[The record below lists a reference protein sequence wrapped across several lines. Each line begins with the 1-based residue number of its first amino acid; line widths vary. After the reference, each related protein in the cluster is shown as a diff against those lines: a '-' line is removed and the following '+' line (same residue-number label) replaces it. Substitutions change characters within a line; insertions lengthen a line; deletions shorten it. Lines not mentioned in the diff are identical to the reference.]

1 MNPIRRIY
9 TCFHKNLLT
18 KTMAIGVV
26 LALMGTTCLIQ
37 LANIQ
42 LVNGKGMA
50 QAAAQSRTTTV
61 TLKARRGKIMDT
73 NGAILAQSVER
84 YTIIGNPEQ
93 AQAFIPTTCTKQ
105 TGSNCHQINGKPVG
119 VTAAAAVARLLAPV
133 LGMDATELGAK
144 LSISGQYV
152 VLKKDVTPAV
162 KRKISK
168 LNLGGIVYAE
178 LSNER
183 LYSNGTLM
191 GSLLGGVDA
200 DGKGVAGEQM
210 ENKTLTGRD
219 GYQVYQQGNSG
230 VEIPGTMT
238 ESKDAVNGSDV
249 TLTIDRDVQWYTE
262 KVLSDSESKY
272 HSAWGIA
279 MVQDVQSGDILAL
292 ADSGK
297 VLAMSGM
304 LQLGL
309 HKIDDKFTVP
319 NTVTVEGQ
327 TYKDAVDHGNEHWTL
342 AGILEQSSNV
352 GMVIAGDKMTNEQRY
367 NFISKFGIGQATG
380 LNLPGESEGVLHPS
394 DSWDRR
400 TRNTVLFGQGYT
412 VNVMQLTNAVSVIAN
427 KGVKKPQRIIK
438 SITDTAGHVEEQQSK
453 GEATRVIDESVASQM
468 LNAMESS
475 AEHYNTFVKVDG
487 YRMAAK
493 SGTAEV
499 AGANGQLTSII
510 SDYSTI
516 IPADNPRFV
525 ITVVLKDPQGSF
537 GGLTAGPVTAE
548 IGEFLMQKYEV
559 PASSPRTDAIPVNW

>member
-9 TCFHKNLLT
+9 TFFHKNLLT

-119 VTAAAAVARLLAPV
+119 VTGAAAVARLLAPV

-200 DGKGVAGEQM
+200 DGKGVAGIEQM

-249 TLTIDRDVQWYTE
+249 TLTIDRDV
-262 KVLSDSESKY
+262 
-272 HSAWGIA
+272 
-279 MVQDVQSGDILAL
+279 
-292 ADSGK
+292 
-297 VLAMSGM
+297 
-304 LQLGL
+304 
-309 HKIDDKFTVP
+309 
-319 NTVTVEGQ
+319 
-327 TYKDAVDHGNEHWTL
+327 
-342 AGILEQSSNV
+342 
-352 GMVIAGDKMTNEQRY
+352 
-367 NFISKFGIGQATG
+367 
-380 LNLPGESEGVLHPS
+380 
-394 DSWDRR
+394 
-400 TRNTVLFGQGYT
+400 
-412 VNVMQLTNAVSVIAN
+412 
-427 KGVKKPQRIIK
+427 
-438 SITDTAGHVEEQQSK
+438 
-453 GEATRVIDESVASQM
+453 
-468 LNAMESS
+468 
-475 AEHYNTFVKVDG
+475 
-487 YRMAAK
+487 
-493 SGTAEV
+493 
-499 AGANGQLTSII
+499 
-510 SDYSTI
+510 
-516 IPADNPRFV
+516 
-525 ITVVLKDPQGSF
+525 
-537 GGLTAGPVTAE
+537 
-548 IGEFLMQKYEV
+548 
-559 PASSPRTDAIPVNW
+559 

>member
-1 MNPIRRIY
+1 
-9 TCFHKNLLT
+9 
-18 KTMAIGVV
+18 MAIGVV
-26 LALMGTTCLIQ
+26 LALMGTTRLIQ

-119 VTAAAAVARLLAPV
+119 VTGAAAVARLLAPV

-200 DGKGVAGEQM
+200 DGKGVAGIEQM

-249 TLTIDRDVQWYTE
+249 TPHHRPGCAV
-262 KVLSDSESKY
+262 VHRESAERQRKQIPFRLG
-272 HSAWGIA
+272 HRHGP
-279 MVQDVQSGDILAL
+279 DVQSGDILAL
-292 ADSGK
+292 ADSDTTEAGSDQAKMGSSRAVSETFEPGSIGK

-380 LNLPGESEGVLHPS
+380 LNLPGESEGVLHP
-394 DSWDRR
+394 R
-400 TRNTVLFGQGYT
+400 
-412 VNVMQLTNAVSVIAN
+412 IA
-427 KGVKKPQRIIK
+427 G
-438 SITDTAGHVEEQQSK
+438 T
-453 GEATRVIDESVASQM
+453 GE
-468 LNAMESS
+468 
-475 AEHYNTFVKVDG
+475 
-487 YRMAAK
+487 
-493 SGTAEV
+493 
-499 AGANGQLTSII
+499 
-510 SDYSTI
+510 
-516 IPADNPRFV
+516 
-525 ITVVLKDPQGSF
+525 
-537 GGLTAGPVTAE
+537 
-548 IGEFLMQKYEV
+548 
-559 PASSPRTDAIPVNW
+559 PRTPCCSVKGTR

>member
-9 TCFHKNLLT
+9 TFFHKNLLT

-119 VTAAAAVARLLAPV
+119 VTGAAAVARLLAPV

-200 DGKGVAGEQM
+200 DGKGVAGIEQM

-238 ESKDAVNGSDV
+238 ESKDAGCAVV
-249 TLTIDRDVQWYTE
+249 HR
-262 KVLSDSESKY
+262 ESAERQRKQ
-272 HSAWGIA
+272 IPFR
-279 MVQDVQSGDILAL
+279 
-292 ADSGK
+292 
-297 VLAMSGM
+297 
-304 LQLGL
+304 LG
-309 HKIDDKFTVP
+309 HRHGP
-319 NTVTVEGQ
+319 GR
-327 TYKDAVDHGNEHWTL
+327 AVGRHPRFG
-342 AGILEQSSNV
+342 G
-352 GMVIAGDKMTNEQRY
+352 QRY
-367 NFISKFGIGQATG
+367 DRGRKRPGEDGR
-380 LNLPGESEGVLHPS
+380 LPGGERDLRTWLH
-394 DSWDRR
+394 R
-400 TRNTVLFGQGYT
+400 QG
-412 VNVMQLTNAVSVIAN
+412 
-427 KGVKKPQRIIK
+427 
-438 SITDTAGHVEEQQSK
+438 AGHV
-453 GEATRVIDESVASQM
+453 GHAATGIAQDR
-468 LNAMESS
+468 
-475 AEHYNTFVKVDG
+475 
-487 YRMAAK
+487 
-493 SGTAEV
+493 
-499 AGANGQLTSII
+499 
-510 SDYSTI
+510 
-516 IPADNPRFV
+516 
-525 ITVVLKDPQGSF
+525 
-537 GGLTAGPVTAE
+537 
-548 IGEFLMQKYEV
+548 
-559 PASSPRTDAIPVNW
+559 